1 MDGVLTQTVRHSECN
16 GYRLPDSKYRSEND
30 GGIVI
35 VFGVESNEPFRRRSE
50 DDRDQSYSQ
59 EEPSDNIDGSAVAV
73 CRSHSHPG
81 RRLVNYGRLSVVRFW
96 FDAGF
101 QVGP

>member
-1 MDGVLTQTVRHSECN
+1 MDGVLTQTVGHSETN
-16 GYRLPDSKYRSEND
+16 GYGLPDSKYRSEND
-30 GGIVI
+30 GGVVI

-59 EEPSDNIDGSAVAV
+59 EEPSDNIDGSTMAV

-81 RRLVNYGRLSVVRFW
+81 RRLVNCVRLVAR
-96 FDAGF
+96 GI
-101 QVGP
+101 